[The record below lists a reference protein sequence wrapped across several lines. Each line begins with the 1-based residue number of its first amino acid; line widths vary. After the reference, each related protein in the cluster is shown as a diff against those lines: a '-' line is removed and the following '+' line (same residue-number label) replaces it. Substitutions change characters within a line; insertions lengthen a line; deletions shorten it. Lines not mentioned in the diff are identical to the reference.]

1 MSWRAIT
8 EVDLGP
14 CMDVQPAHLGGEIVG
29 PEIARRVWARL
40 VRDPFFTAIAF
51 ESDPPIQGHRVI
63 GFGASAFVTGA
74 FMDAELAHPCPNI
87 NSRIIASVHAG
98 QSVLLNYTQI
108 ARANADVELDVVI
121 LSGSWRDTILSPS
134 QTAEV
139 QILLPTTFATLHA
152 GYRIR
157 RIAWETISEPET
169 RFARS
174 SGVYQAIASFSPKGS
189 LLNLTTPS
197 TSLTVAGSVGNVVF
211 RNSQPLLRL
220 SQSEQQ
226 LLIAAHTGGTDAD
239 LASKLGLRVPAV
251 KARWR
256 SVFARIAEIKPE
268 LVNDIDGRKGR
279 GLQKRNRI
287 VAYVRDHPE
296 DLRPYAWNENP
307 PKKRS
312 RLAGQI
318 GG

>member
-8 EVDLGP
+8 EADLGP
-14 CMDVQPAHLGGEIVG
+14 CLDVQPAHLGGEIVG
-29 PEIARRVWARL
+29 PEIARRIWARL
-40 VRDPFFTAIAF
+40 VRDPFFTAVAF

-74 FMDAELAHPCPNI
+74 FMDAELAHPRPDI

-98 QSVLLNYTQI
+98 QSVVLNYTQI

-121 LSGSWRDTILSPS
+121 LSGSWRNTTLSPPQS
-134 QTAEV
+134 VEIQT
-139 QILLPTTFATLHA
+139 LLPTSFATLHS

-157 RIAWETISEPET
+157 RIVWETISEPET
-169 RFARS
+169 QFARS
-174 SGVYQAIASFSPKGS
+174 SGVYQAIASFPPKGS
-189 LLNLTTPS
+189 VLNLTTPS
-197 TSLTVAGSVGNVVF
+197 TSLAVTGSVGNVVF
-211 RNSQPLLRL
+211 RNSEPLLRL
-220 SQSEQQ
+220 RQSEQQ
-226 LLIAAHTGGTDAD
+226 LLIAALDGGTDAE
-239 LASKLGLRVPAV
+239 LASTLRLKVPAV

-256 SVFARIAEIKPE
+256 SVFARIAELKPE
-268 LVNDIDGRKGR
+268 LVNDIDGRHGR
-279 GLQKRNRI
+279 GSQKRNRI

-307 PKKRS
+307 PQKRA
-312 RLAGQI
+312 RRARQI